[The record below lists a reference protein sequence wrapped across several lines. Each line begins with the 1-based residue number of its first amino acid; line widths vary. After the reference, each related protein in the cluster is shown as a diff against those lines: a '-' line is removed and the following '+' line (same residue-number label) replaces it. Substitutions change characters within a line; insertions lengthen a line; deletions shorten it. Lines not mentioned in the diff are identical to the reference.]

1 MLTRMFLVCLL
12 LQVAVLRHDVYR
24 LFLILGMINL
34 SLNPIIYAARY
45 DVFKRY
51 LKQKLDKSHV
61 TPANV
66 NER

>member
-1 MLTRMFLVCLL
+1 MTHANACLHVYC
-12 LQVAVLRHDVYR
+12 QVAALPMDVFY
-24 LFLILGMINL
+24 LFRILGVINP

-51 LKQKLDKSHV
+51 VKQKFSKSNV
-61 TPANV
+61 ASANI

>member
-1 MLTRMFLVCLL
+1 MPITIF
-12 LQVAVLRHDVYR
+12 Y
-24 LFLILGMINL
+24 LFRILGVINP

-51 LKQKLDKSHV
+51 VKQKLSKSHV
-61 TPANV
+61 TPANNI

>member
-1 MLTRMFLVCLL
+1 MFLVCLL
-12 LQVAVLRHDVYR
+12 LQVAVLRHDVYH

-51 LKQKLDKSHV
+51 VKQKLGKSQV